1 MTGWGWVVAGYLL
14 TAGTWSGYFLWTRA
28 SAQERP

>member
-14 TAGTWSGYFLWTRA
+14 TAGTWAAYVLWTRPGRGR
-28 SAQERP
+28 Q